1 MRPMTTLHEG
11 ELFGQMALF
20 LKSPRSASAVAVG
33 PVELLII
40 KSERLEWL
48 MRNHPQ
54 LTLEIV
60 KGLSEIVVATDRDR
74 NEQPVR

>member
-1 MRPMTTLHEG
+1 
-11 ELFGQMALF
+11 
-20 LKSPRSASAVAVG
+20 
-33 PVELLII
+33 
-40 KSERLEWL
+40 

-74 NEQPVR
+74 SEQPGK